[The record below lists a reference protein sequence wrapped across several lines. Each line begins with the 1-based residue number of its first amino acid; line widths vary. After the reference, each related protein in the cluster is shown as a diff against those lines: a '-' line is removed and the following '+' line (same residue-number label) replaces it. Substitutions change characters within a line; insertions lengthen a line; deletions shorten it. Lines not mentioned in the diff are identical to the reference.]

1 MSTALLERTRR
12 QSSLANTQ
20 VLTYL
25 NSSTACCRI
34 SWRVSSNYVSF
45 SGTHLTKLYHSS
57 SSHSSFLCS
66 THCLTSARFRSPLRT
81 ESKSR
86 RGTKNSWFRTLM
98 VRLFPDLLRETH
110 PTFTIFSSS
119 PIHLP
124 QKDTMCLY
132 TSRARLLPLVF
143 LTQFLVLGLKTSQ
156 NIQSHG
162 RISDSMR
169 ASARIP
175 MPSQTL
181 QIRRRS
187 DIHTCGEI
195 ELCYLLC

>member
-1 MSTALLERTRR
+1 MQRALASLQPASLHRLAIKLQKRRTSSALSTALLERTRR

-119 PIHLP
+119 PVHLP

-143 LTQFLVLGLKTSQ
+143 FNT
-156 NIQSHG
+156 
-162 RISDSMR
+162 ISGSRFEDVSKYPI
-169 ASARIP
+169 AW
-175 MPSQTL
+175 
-181 QIRRRS
+181 
-187 DIHTCGEI
+187 
-195 ELCYLLC
+195 